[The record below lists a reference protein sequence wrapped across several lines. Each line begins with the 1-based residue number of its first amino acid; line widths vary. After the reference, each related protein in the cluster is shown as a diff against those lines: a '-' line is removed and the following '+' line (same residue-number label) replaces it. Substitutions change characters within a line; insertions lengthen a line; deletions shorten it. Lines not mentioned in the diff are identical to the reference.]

1 MRTTREQE
9 EASTVETSTV
19 ETSTVELKMHR
30 NPWRQPSRF
39 AMSFRLGI
47 SYARGTGPVPV

>member
-1 MRTTREQE
+1 MET
-9 EASTVETSTV
+9 STVETSTV

-30 NPWRQPSRF
+30 NPWRQPSRS

-47 SYARGTGPVPV
+47 SYAHGTGPVPV